1 MSNWNRTFKTD
12 AINDDG
18 HKATAQVW
26 TAITDAPR
34 ARALGS
40 LDLSVDTDKGHAS
53 IRMSLTPQ
61 QMQMLADL
69 LFDHAY
75 RLDRLTAEAKTLT
88 QEAA

>member
-1 MSNWNRTFKTD
+1 MTNWKRTFKMD
-12 AINDDG
+12 AINADG
-18 HKATAQVW
+18 YKATAQVW
-26 TAITDAPR
+26 TAITDTPKC
-34 ARALGS
+34 RALGS
-40 LDLSVDTDKGHAS
+40 LEISVDSDNGHAS

-75 RLDRLTAEAKTLT
+75 RLDRLTDEAKTLT